1 MPNST
6 PGVAPCELPA
16 CRAWPARK
24 RWEALSALP
33 PARWYGAEPAWQ
45 VALEASARRA
55 YPGQLTYTLAPGL
68 LTYRIE
74 LDVIGRI
81 DPVPITIWFWA
92 NPPYDCY
99 GLGPPDYPRV
109 HAEPGAASP
118 HRMPGD
124 NALCLWYP
132 ADPTTR
138 RWTADK
144 GLLDL
149 LDIIAEHLLYEQYWQ
164 ATGGEHGG
172 IWAGDEA
179 EHGFTTQG
187 AA

>member
-1 MPNST
+1 
-6 PGVAPCELPA
+6 VAF
-16 CRAWPARK
+16 
-24 RWEALSALP
+24 
-33 PARWYGAEPAWQ
+33 
-45 VALEASARRA
+45 EASARRA
-55 YPGQLTYTLAPGL
+55 YPGQLTHTLAPGR

-81 DPVPITIWFWA
+81 GPVPITTEFWA
-92 NPPYDCY
+92 NPPYGCY
-99 GLGPPDYPRV
+99 GLNPADYPRV
-109 HAEPGAASP
+109 YAEPGAASP
-118 HRMPGD
+118 HRMPDD

-132 ADPTTR
+132 ADSATR

-149 LDIIAEHLLYEQYWQ
+149 LDITADHLLYEQYWR
-164 ATGGEHGG
+164 ATGGEHDG

-187 AA
+187 VA